1 MYLFAYGTLKRGGKY
16 HFYMEE
22 AELVEE
28 QVTISGRLYDT
39 GLGYPALELAGG
51 DVIQGELYDIPD
63 VLWPAINDLEDY
75 SGDAKTDLYDRLT
88 IDVETSRGT
97 KQAIVYTAKAERLLK
112 EYIPE
117 GVWDVER
124 SFVK

>member
-16 HFYMEE
+16 HFYLEE
-22 AELVEE
+22 ADLVAEH
-28 QVTISGRLYDT
+28 VTISGSLYDT
-39 GLGYPALELAGG
+39 GLGYPALALTGD

-75 SGDAKTDLYDRLT
+75 SGNAKTDMYDRLT
-88 IDVETSRGT
+88 IEVETERGT

>member
-16 HFYMEE
+16 HFYLEE
-22 AELVEE
+22 ADLVAE
-28 QVTISGRLYDT
+28 QVSTTGRLYDT
-39 GLGYPALELAGG
+39 GLGYPALDLSG
-51 DVIQGELYDIPD
+51 DDTIIGELYDIPD

-75 SGDAKTDLYDRLT
+75 SGDSKTNLYDRLT
-88 IDVETSRGT
+88 IDIETVRGT
-97 KQAIVYTAKAERLLK
+97 KPAIVYTAKAQSLLK
-112 EYIPE
+112 DYIPE

>member
-16 HFYMEE
+16 HFYLEE
-22 AELVEE
+22 AELVAEN
-28 QVTISGRLYDT
+28 VTISGSLYDT
-39 GLGYPALELAGG
+39 GLGYPALALSGD

-75 SGDAKTDLYDRLT
+75 SGNIKTDMYDRLT
-88 IDVETSRGT
+88 IEVETARGT
-97 KQAIVYTAKAERLLK
+97 KQAIVYTAKAEQLLK

>member
-16 HFYMEE
+16 HFYLEE

-28 QVTISGRLYDT
+28 HVTISGSLYDT
-39 GLGYPALELAGG
+39 GLGYPALELAGD

-75 SGDAKTDLYDRLT
+75 TGNAKTDMYDRLT
-88 IDVETSRGT
+88 IDVETKRGT

-112 EYIPE
+112 EYISE
-117 GVWDVER
+117 GIWDVER
-124 SFVK
+124 SFAR

>member
-16 HFYMEE
+16 HFYLEE
-22 AELVEE
+22 AQLVAEH
-28 QVTISGRLYDT
+28 VTTTGRLYDT
-39 GLGYPALELAGG
+39 GLGYPALALSGD
-51 DVIQGELYDIPD
+51 DVISGELYDIPD

-75 SGDAKTDLYDRLT
+75 TGNAETDLYDRLT
-88 IDVETSRGT
+88 VNIETVHGMKS
-97 KQAIVYTAKAERLLK
+97 AIIYTAKAQHLLK

>member
-1 MYLFAYGTLKRGGKY
+1 MYLFAYGTLKQGGKY
-16 HFYMEE
+16 HFYLEE
-22 AELVEE
+22 AELVAE
-28 QVTISGRLYDT
+28 QVTITGRLYDT
-39 GLGYPALELAGG
+39 GLGYPALALTG
-51 DVIQGELYDIPD
+51 DDIIKGELYDIPD

-75 SGDAKTDLYDRLT
+75 SGDSKTDLYDRLT
-88 IDVETSRGT
+88 IDIETTRGT

-117 GVWDVER
+117 GIWDVER